1 MGGGVRLEVPD
12 CLEDLVLAERL
23 DWLED
28 QGWREELDRWVE
40 QVWLEVPDCLEDLV
54 LAERLD

>member
-28 QGWREELDRWVE
+28 QGWREELDRWAE
-40 QVWLEVPDCLEDLV
+40 QVW
-54 LAERLD
+54 